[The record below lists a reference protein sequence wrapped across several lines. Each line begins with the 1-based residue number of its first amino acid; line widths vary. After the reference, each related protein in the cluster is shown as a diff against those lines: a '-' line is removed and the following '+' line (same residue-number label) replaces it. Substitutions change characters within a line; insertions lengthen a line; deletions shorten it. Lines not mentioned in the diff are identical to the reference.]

1 MENKILLLTEEDMY
15 DIEHNKNLKVE
26 KIKQG
31 FELFEIGDK
40 ELKGAILKINN
51 IDKPLEEVKDTCYLA
66 KSELYNK
73 NVYYPIDKYDECYEA
88 DFYKIISSV
97 AFNMGASYIK
107 IYAKNEESNNN
118 KKEKETQFKRKD
130 EINAKLWEADIK
142 LEDEINLKSDN
153 KNNFS
158 IDKSEKIMFEDRN
171 KNTRMTK
178 EEFSSW
184 IEKEGINEKAL
195 TFFENRI
202 NHFKEKGEALGE
214 WNLKWEKSEYSKS
227 VNETFK
233 KIKAGISLLPSELLF
248 IKESFSAIFRK
259 VEDNEKK
266 LLKEFCIHI
275 EF

>member
-15 DIEHNKNLKVE
+15 DIEHNKNRKVE

-31 FELFEIGDK
+31 FELFETGDK

-51 IDKPLEEVKDTCYLA
+51 IDKPLEEVKDTCYLV

-107 IYAKNEESNNN
+107 IYGKNEESNSS
-118 KKEKETQFKRKD
+118 KKEKDNQFWKKD
-130 EINAKLWEADIK
+130 EIKAKYKNVDIE
-142 LEDEINLKSDN
+142 LNEEINLKSDN
-153 KNNFS
+153 KDNF
-158 IDKSEKIMFEDRN
+158 DMNKSEKIMFEDRN

-184 IEKEGINEKAL
+184 INKEGINEKAL
-195 TFFENRI
+195 T
-202 NHFKEKGEALGE
+202 
-214 WNLKWEKSEYSKS
+214 SEYSKS
-227 VNETFK
+227 VYETYK
-233 KIKAGISLLPSELLF
+233 EIKAGISFLPSELLF
-248 IKESFSAIFRK
+248 IKESFSAIFHR

>member
-15 DIEHNKNLKVE
+15 DIEHNKNRKVE

-31 FELFEIGDK
+31 FELFETGDK

-51 IDKPLEEVKDTCYLA
+51 IDKPLEEVKDTCYLV

-107 IYAKNEESNNN
+107 IYGKNEESNSS
-118 KKEKETQFKRKD
+118 KKEKDNQLGKKD
-130 EINAKLWEADIK
+130 EIKAKYKNVDIE
-142 LEDEINLKSDN
+142 LNEEINLKSDN
-153 KNNFS
+153 KDNF
-158 IDKSEKIMFEDRN
+158 DMNKSEKIMFEDRN

-184 IEKEGINEKAL
+184 INKEGINEKAL

-202 NHFKEKGEALGE
+202 NHFKEKGEAFGE
-214 WNLKWEKSEYSKS
+214 WNLEWKKSEYSKS
-227 VNETFK
+227 VYETYK
-233 KIKAGISLLPSELLF
+233 EIKAGISFLPSELLF
-248 IKESFSAIFRK
+248 IKESFSAIFHR

>member
-73 NVYYPIDKYDECYEA
+73 NVYYPIDKYDECYET

-142 LEDEINLKSDN
+142 LEDEINLKSKN

-171 KNTRMTK
+171 KNTR
-178 EEFSSW
+178 
-184 IEKEGINEKAL
+184 
-195 TFFENRI
+195 
-202 NHFKEKGEALGE
+202 KGE
-214 WNLKWEKSEYSKS
+214 
-227 VNETFK
+227 
-233 KIKAGISLLPSELLF
+233 LF
-248 IKESFSAIFRK
+248 FNNSPQH
-259 VEDNEKK
+259 
-266 LLKEFCIHI
+266 LT
-275 EF
+275 